1 VTKFLPVAH
10 VLGLMLMLFSIAYLP
25 PIVTSIHYAD
35 GTLIAFLESMAIS
48 FFSGMVLWLATRRYK
63 RELKPRDGF
72 ALVVLIWTGM
82 AAVATFPLLK
92 VIPGLTFTDAYFE
105 TMSGMTTTG
114 ATVLTGLDTLAPALN
129 LWRHL
134 LNWLGGMGIIVLA
147 VAILPMLGV
156 GGRSMF
162 KAETPGPMK
171 DSKLTPR
178 IGQTAKALWLV
189 YAGITLACAIS
200 LHRAGMT
207 WFDALCHAFSA
218 MSLGGFS
225 THDSSIGF
233 YNSVPIE
240 VVLSVFQVIAAGN
253 FATYFIMIAGR
264 NPLAYLRDNEM
275 MSMLA
280 LLLTSVLGIAVYL
293 WLQGTYADLP
303 TAVRYASF
311 NLITIATDCGYAS
324 TDFGQWPLFA
334 PLWMLFLSSVLA
346 CSGSTGGGIKM
357 IRTMI
362 LARQSGREMA
372 RLLHPNALLP
382 LKVGSQVIE
391 NNVVFSVLGFVFLY
405 FMTIVMLT
413 FALLISGLDFLSS
426 FTAII
431 ACINNAGP
439 GLGVV
444 GPASNYA
451 GLSDF
456 QSWVCVTAMLA
467 GRLEVF
473 SLLILFTPAFWKK

>member
-1 VTKFLPVAH
+1 
-10 VLGLMLMLFSIAYLP
+10 MLMLFSLAYLP
-25 PIVTSIHYAD
+25 PIGTSIYYSD
-35 GTLIAFLESMAIS
+35 GTLIEFIESMAIS
-48 FFSGMVLWLATRRYK
+48 FLAGFFLWIATRRFK

-82 AAVATFPLLK
+82 AAVATFPLIK
-92 VIPGLTFTDAYFE
+92 SIPNLSFTDAYFE

-114 ATVLTGLDTLAPALN
+114 ATVLSGLDKLPPAIN

-147 VAILPMLGV
+147 VAILPVLGV

-171 DSKLTPR
+171 DSNLTPR

-189 YAGITLACAIS
+189 YAVITLVCIAA
-200 LHRAGMT
+200 LHIAGMS
-207 WFDALCHAFSA
+207 WFDAICHAFAA
-218 MSLGGFS
+218 MALGGFS
-225 THDSSIGF
+225 THDASVGYFNSI
-233 YNSVPIE
+233 PIE
-240 VVLSVFQVIAAGN
+240 VTLSIFQVLAAGN
-253 FATYFIMIAGR
+253 FATYFLMARGR
-264 NPLAYLRDNEM
+264 SLRTYLGDNEM

-280 LLLTSVLGIAVYL
+280 LLLLSVLGVSIYL
-293 WLQGTYADLP
+293 WLQGTYANLP
-303 TAVRYASF
+303 TAVRYVSF
-311 NLITIATDCGYAS
+311 NLITIATDCGFAN
-324 TDFGQWPLFA
+324 TDFGQWPIFA
-334 PLWMLFLSSVLA
+334 PLWMLFLSCVLA

-362 LARQSGREMA
+362 LARQSSREML

-382 LKVGSQVIE
+382 LKVGGQVIE
-391 NNVVFSVLGFVFLY
+391 NNVVFSVLAFVFLY
-405 FMTIVMLT
+405 FMTIVILT
-413 FALLISGLDFLSS
+413 LVLLVSGLDFLSS

-444 GPASNYA
+444 GPASNYS
-451 GLSDF
+451 GLTDF
-456 QSWVCVTAMLA
+456 QTWICATAMLT
-467 GRLEVF
+467 GRLEVL
-473 SLLILFTPAFWKK
+473 SLLILLTPAFWKK